1 MADEFDISG
10 LGKALGVKTAG
21 KNEIERHVVATDAE
35 AEALAKK
42 LAAEKRKF
50 TVSVQPSQG
59 DFNLEGLRGALGV
72 NPAAVTAAPVAE
84 TTAAPAAVTA
94 AAPARAQFAPV
105 SSFVAPSPSNQA
117 IASTIE
123 SIPGV
128 REIGA
133 AGLAAGATISKGMSG
148 IQQLVGRY
156 FPGLSE
162 ERRNAIAQNAAQNI
176 AKAEA
181 AVKPAEEQY
190 PVATTIGEVG
200 GFLANPAN
208 KLVPGFGPAT
218 GVIGAGTKAA
228 AQGAIANPLTTPAT
242 SETVPFETEKL
253 NQALTGAAGGAL
265 LGPALHVAANSLGR
279 GVDAVRQRFGN
290 MIPNERLQDN
300 AIQVIQSAGIDPSK
314 VSPAFFNGLVD
325 QAKNALKTGDV
336 QGFKNFAVRYSEAS
350 NLPVSVPM
358 LRGQV
363 TRDPMQYA
371 VEQNLRG
378 LQGVGEPIQE
388 VMTKANSALLQNF
401 DALGA
406 KKGQDIIESGGFL
419 RSALT
424 QIDEVEAQKVRDAY
438 AAYKNSTGKEIPVP
452 LQGLAQEYARVVKDF
467 GRSNIPEGVRNNM
480 ESLGLLRGKQSKLVT
495 IDDAEE
501 LIKNINL
508 NKDPSKQTLSTLNAL
523 NNLHRSVNEAIWSAG
538 ANLPGQAGAA
548 AREARAIASARFKT
562 IEGIPALKDV
572 LNGKEPDKFVRQH
585 ILQGNVD
592 EISRMQ
598 KYLQEHN
605 PKALQQLQYDVISH
619 IKQKVMG
626 NKGED
631 NALFKN
637 ETMRDFV
644 GDKTESLARLKRFL
658 SPEQLSTL
666 RQMNRVAE
674 NIYVEPIASAINRS
688 NTAVQAAN
696 LVQSV
701 VNSGAI
707 NDIASMIATA
717 KLPYIAP
724 LGQRLL
730 GANQSARGAELVKQA
745 IEPTARPRTEIK
757 TFIKPGVAGAGAIT
771 AATRQSNIQN
781 EQQNQ

>member
-42 LAAEKRKF
+42 LSAENRKF
-50 TVSVQPSQG
+50 TVSVQPPQG
-59 DFNLEGLRGALGV
+59 DLNLEGLRGALGV

-84 TTAAPAAVTA
+84 TTAAPA

-176 AKAEA
+176 AKAET

-279 GVDAVRQRFGN
+279 GIDAVRQRFGN

-350 NLPVSVPM
+350 NLPVPVPM

-371 VEQNLRG
+371 VEQNLKG

-388 VMTKANSALLQNF
+388 VMTKANTALFQNF

-406 KKGQDIIESGGFL
+406 KKGQDITSSGDTLRGALLKVDES
-419 RSALT
+419 
-424 QIDEVEAQKVRDAY
+424 EAAKVRDAY
-438 AAYKNSTGKEIPVP
+438 AAYRNSTGKDIPIS
-452 LQGLAQEYARVVKDF
+452 LQGLSQDYARIVHDF
-467 GRSNIPEGVRNNM
+467 GRSMIPEGVRNNM
-480 ESLGLLRGKQSKLVT
+480 ESLGLLRGKQNKLVT
-495 IDDAEE
+495 IDDAEA
-501 LIKNINL
+501 LIKNINSIR
-508 NKDPSKQTLSTLNAL
+508 DPSKQEKSTLTAL
-523 NNLHRSVNEAIWSAG
+523 SDLHRSIQNAINEAG

-548 AREARAIASARFKT
+548 AKEARAAASKRFTT
-562 IEGIPALKDV
+562 IESIPALKDA
-572 LNGKEPDKFVRQH
+572 LDGKEPDKFIRKH
-585 ILQGNVD
+585 ILTGNVD

-598 KYLQEHN
+598 KYLQEHD
-605 PKALQQLQYDVISH
+605 PKELQQLQYDVISH

-631 NALFKN
+631 NALFKH

-688 NTAVQAAN
+688 NTTVQAAN

-730 GANQSARGAELVKQA
+730 GANQSVRGAELVKQA

>member
-42 LAAEKRKF
+42 LSAENRKF
-50 TVSVQPSQG
+50 TVRVQPPQG
-59 DFNLEGLRGALGV
+59 DLNLEGLRGALGV

-84 TTAAPAAVTA
+84 TTAAPA

-176 AKAEA
+176 AKAET

-265 LGPALHVAANSLGR
+265 LGPVLHVAANSLGR

-290 MIPNERLQDN
+290 LIPDEKLAEN
-300 AIQVIQSAGIDPSK
+300 ATQVVQSAGIDPTK
-314 VSPAFFNGLVD
+314 VSPVFFNSLVD

-350 NLPVSVPM
+350 TLPVPVPM
-358 LRGQV
+358 LRSWV

-371 VEQNLRG
+371 VEQNLKG
-378 LQGVGEPIQE
+378 IQGVGEPIQE
-388 VMTKANSALLQNF
+388 VMTKANAALLQNF

-406 KKGQDIIESGGFL
+406 KLGKDITSSGDTL
-419 RSALT
+419 RGALLKV
-424 QIDEVEAQKVRDAY
+424 DEAEAAKVRDAY
-438 AAYKNSTGKEIPVP
+438 AAYRNSTGKDIPVS
-452 LQGLAQEYARVVKDF
+452 LQGLSQDYARVVKDF
-467 GRSNIPEGVRNNM
+467 GRSALPEGVRNNM
-480 ESLGLLRGKQSKLVT
+480 EALGLMKGKQIKLTT
-495 IDDAEE
+495 IDDAEA
-501 LIKNINL
+501 LIKNINA
-508 NKDPSKQTLSTLNAL
+508 NYDPSKQTKSTLNAL
-523 NNLHRSVNEAIWSAG
+523 DELRRSVETSIRDSG

-548 AREARAIASARFKT
+548 AREARAAASARFKT
-562 IEGIPALKDV
+562 IEGIPALKDA
-572 LNGKEPDKFVRQH
+572 LSGKEPDKFVQKH
-585 ILQGNVD
+585 ILQGNVN
-592 EISRMQ
+592 EIGKMQ
-598 KYLQEHN
+598 KYLQENN
-605 PKALQQLQYDVISH
+605 PEALKQLQNDVISH
-619 IKQKVMG
+619 IKNRTMK
-626 NKGED
+626 NIGED
-631 NALFKN
+631 KAKFGHDVLKN
-637 ETMRDFV
+637 FV
-644 GDKTESLARLKRFL
+644 GDKTESLARLERFL
-658 SPEQLSTL
+658 SSEQINTL
-666 RQMNRVAE
+666 RQLNRVAE
-674 NIYVEPIASAINRS
+674 NVFIEPIGSAVNRS
-688 NTAVQAAN
+688 NTASAAAN
-696 LVQSV
+696 LVKGAVQS
-701 VNSGAI
+701 GTI
-707 NDIASMIATA
+707 NDIASTIASV
-717 KLPYIAP
+717 KLPIVAP
-724 LGQRLL
+724 LGQKLL
-730 GANQSARGAELVKQA
+730 GMNQSARSAELVNQA
-745 IEPTARPRTEIK
+745 IVPTARPRTEIR
-757 TFIKPGVAGAGAIT
+757 TLIKPGVAGAGAIT